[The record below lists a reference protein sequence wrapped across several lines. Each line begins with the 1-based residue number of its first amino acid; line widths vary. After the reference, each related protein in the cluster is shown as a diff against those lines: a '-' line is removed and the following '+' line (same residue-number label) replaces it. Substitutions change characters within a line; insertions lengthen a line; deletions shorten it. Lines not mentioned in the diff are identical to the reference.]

1 MSEQKK
7 INIFYLGFFLCVLCA
22 IATAV
27 MGLVSRATAGPIAA
41 AKEKKVYNGLKTVL
55 PEFDND
61 LVKTKLTVKGASG
74 ADVEF
79 YIAKKNGKVVGYA
92 AQAKSGSGY
101 GGNVE
106 GLIGFSPDGK
116 ITSYVISSHNETP
129 GLGTRATNRTET
141 KTIFNLF
148 AKKTDSKLPANPI
161 LDQYIGHSAAK
172 TDSWKKQPWT
182 LDKNG
187 GEVNHVTGATISS
200 NAVCEAA
207 WEAASA
213 FENNKAAIEAA
224 ANGGK

>member
-41 AKEKKVYNGLKTVL
+41 AKEKKVYNGLKAVL

-61 LVKTKLTVKGASG
+61 LVKTKLVVKGASG

-116 ITSYVISSHNETP
+116 ITSYVISSH
-129 GLGTRATNRTET
+129 
-141 KTIFNLF
+141 
-148 AKKTDSKLPANPI
+148 SKLPANPI